1 MNDCVEAGVGF
12 VGAHC
17 DALELLEFAEEVFD
31 EMTPFVEFCI
41 DTQRCGA
48 PGLFDL
54 ALFCCLWTGIGF
66 TAQLLSTSFAV
77 TK

>member
-1 MNDCVEAGVGF
+1 MIGEIQILDIFAPIALVWAVMAGVL
-12 VGAHC
+12 VVLLK
-17 DALELLEFAEEVFD
+17 ALL
-31 EMTPFVEFCI
+31 
-41 DTQRCGA
+41 QRSGLYRWVWY